1 MPTDSE
7 AAEPDSTN
15 GEHIEATPT
24 AAQPAASVPQRSVG
38 RSSAIIASGTL
49 VSRLL
54 GFVSGMVLAQTIG
67 LVGTGANTFALA
79 NSLPNNIAIIVAAGL
94 FNAVF
99 VPAIVR
105 ATLHDDGGA
114 RFINRLVTLGISI
127 FIVIGIISTFAA
139 PLLVSLYGQLDAES
153 GRGFSDADL
162 ALATAFA
169 YWCLPQVLFYALY
182 SLLGEVLNARGVFG
196 PFSWAPAINNLVAI
210 AGLIA
215 FGLIFGPTAGQ
226 TDAAH
231 WTDGMIAL
239 LAGSATLGVAVQAFS
254 LCFFWR
260 RAGLRYRPDFHWRG
274 VGLSSTGKAAAW
286 TFSMIVVIQLAG
298 IVQSKM
304 TSLAVEPGG
313 GDNAAYAVLRY
324 AWLIFMLP
332 HSIVAIPITTA
343 YFTRMSAAARDGRL
357 DKVRD
362 DLRSSLLSIGFV
374 IVFSSIGLMVLAVPF
389 SALFAQTADEA
400 FQMAL
405 VLVAFLIGL
414 LPLSVHY
421 VLRRVFYSME
431 DTRTPFFITLFQSTL
446 FVITVMLVW
455 LLPSNL
461 VAVGIASITTFTATA
476 QAILAFALARRKLGL
491 SIGGR
496 LLIRRHAV
504 FIAATIPAA
513 ALGLAV
519 VNALGSF
526 DPNGFAVAGRLEAI
540 ITLIAG
546 GSVMAAAYL
555 GTLLAVRNPE
565 ATAIVRPIVRRV
577 FNRR

>member
-1 MPTDSE
+1 LVFIERWQSAVESE
-7 AAEPDSTN
+7 PRVTTSPVPAEPAD
-15 GEHIEATPT
+15 PP
-24 AAQPAASVPQRSVG
+24 AQSSVG

-127 FIVIGIISTFAA
+127 FLVIGVISTLAA
-139 PLLVSLYGQLDAES
+139 PALVVLYGQLDADS

-210 AGLIA
+210 GGLVA
-215 FGLIFGPTAGQ
+215 FGLAFGPTAGQ
-226 TDAAH
+226 ADAAS
-231 WTDGMIAL
+231 WTPDMIAL

-274 VGLSSTGKAAAW
+274 VGLRSTGKAAAW
-286 TFSMIVVIQLAG
+286 TFSMIVVLQLAG

-313 GDNAAYAVLRY
+313 DDNAAYAVLRY

-389 SALFAQTADEA
+389 SALFAQTPDEA

-421 VLRRVFYSME
+421 VLRRVFFSME
-431 DTRTPFFITLFQSTL
+431 DTRTPFFITLFQSSL

-455 LLPSNL
+455 LVPSGL
-461 VAVGIASITTFTATA
+461 VAVAIASITTFTATA
-476 QAILAFALARRKLGL
+476 QAVLAFVLARRKLGL
-491 SIGGR
+491 PIGGR
-496 LLIRRHAV
+496 MLLRRHAL
-504 FIAATIPAA
+504 FLGATIPAA
-513 ALGLAV
+513 ALGLV
-519 VNALGSF
+519 VVTALGSF
-526 DPNGFAVAGRLEAI
+526 DPTGFAVSGRLQAI
-540 ITLIAG
+540 VTLAAG
-546 GSVMAAAYL
+546 GTVMAVTYV
-555 GTLLAVRNPE
+555 GTLLALRNPE
-565 ATAIVRPIVRRV
+565 ATALIRPVLSRLLPRR
-577 FNRR
+577 